1 MGRCSRSSSGTFSGT
16 RPAAGGTFRSPACP
30 AGGWGTGGTPGSQ
43 WPVRTGV
50 PLSPS
55 AHRAEG
61 LARTLR
67 WVPAPGAEDRVSPGP
82 PDGVPGAPSSC
93 RLPLATS
100 GLSPPRTP
108 AREGGVADGTPRT
121 ASCRPSM
128 VQHETRP
135 PPPPPGVCLRR
146 GRPTGPFSKMTDS
159 QEARGGSSG
168 ATPLPKSPPE
178 AQRGQGLA
186 RNPVARGPGPCVQRL
201 PWRQESRSDE

>member
-1 MGRCSRSSSGTFSGT
+1 MCEGLTWAGAPSRCLWPAAARGGTLTVGRCSRSSSGTFSGT

-135 PPPPPGVCLRR
+135 PPAPRGLSPKRETHGALFQNDGLPGGTGRQLGGHPP
-146 GRPTGPFSKMTDS
+146 S
-159 QEARGGSSG
+159 
-168 ATPLPKSPPE
+168 
-178 AQRGQGLA
+178 
-186 RNPVARGPGPCVQRL
+186 
-201 PWRQESRSDE
+201 